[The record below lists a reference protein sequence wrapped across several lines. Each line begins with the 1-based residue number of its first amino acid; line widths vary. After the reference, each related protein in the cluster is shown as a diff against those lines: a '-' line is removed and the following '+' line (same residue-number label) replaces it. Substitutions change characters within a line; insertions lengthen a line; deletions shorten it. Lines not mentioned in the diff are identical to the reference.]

1 MIPERGTGSRGFV
14 WVKRQGRARAI
25 RGSVRSSRT
34 HPARGTVGRA
44 PIVVVCMT
52 TWRDL
57 TGELSMILLGL
68 VAGAMAADL
77 LTFALVVPLVGIGAE
92 SNPIMAAGYA
102 QFGLVMV
109 ILLKAACTV
118 GLMAAVLL
126 VRERRLRVLTAVFAM
141 TFGLLGVLGNVTAWL
156 RT

>member
-1 MIPERGTGSRGFV
+1 
-14 WVKRQGRARAI
+14 
-25 RGSVRSSRT
+25 
-34 HPARGTVGRA
+34 
-44 PIVVVCMT
+44 
-52 TWRDL
+52 
-57 TGELSMILLGL
+57 MILLGL

-126 VRERRLRVLTAVFAM
+126 VRERRR
-141 TFGLLGVLGNVTAWL
+141 GC
-156 RT
+156 

>member
-1 MIPERGTGSRGFV
+1 
-14 WVKRQGRARAI
+14 
-25 RGSVRSSRT
+25 
-34 HPARGTVGRA
+34 
-44 PIVVVCMT
+44 
-52 TWRDL
+52 
-57 TGELSMILLGL
+57 MILLGL

-109 ILLKAACTV
+109 VLLKAACTV

-126 VRERRLRVLTAVFAM
+126 VKGRLRVLTAVFAM
-141 TFGLLGVLGNVTAWL
+141 SFGLLGVLGNVTAWL
-156 RT
+156 RV

>member
-1 MIPERGTGSRGFV
+1 
-14 WVKRQGRARAI
+14 
-25 RGSVRSSRT
+25 
-34 HPARGTVGRA
+34 
-44 PIVVVCMT
+44 
-52 TWRDL
+52 
-57 TGELSMILLGL
+57 MILLGL

-109 ILLKAACTV
+109 ALLKAACTV

-126 VRERRLRVLTAVFAM
+126 VRKGRLRVLTAVFAM
-141 TFGLLGVLGNVTAWL
+141 SFGLLGVLGNVTAWV
-156 RT
+156 RM